1 MMLISILKSL
11 YKVRLKLMNNQ
22 DFVPFLINDRSS
34 ALINFIDASH
44 FSESEL
50 VDVYLGLCDRLKHI
64 IDLNPT
70 IGFQIPSQPL
80 AIEQPEIEPPTQESL
95 QEGFKAYLE
104 ECKSEEEI
112 LFKVLP
118 MEAAMLLGVV
128 QSAVISLDIPENI
141 ERFCRNF
148 IGAFGNRHRD
158 KYPAIVDALIKGW
171 SPHYQGTKDEFD
183 ELMGSPYDMDD
194 LTAHDDDGYVEGWV
208 DEIPDDI
215 DTFTGIGGQ
224 RDRNDDYVDDF
235 E

>member
-1 MMLISILKSL
+1 MTTTDD
-11 YKVRLKLMNNQ
+11 YK
-22 DFVPFLINDRSS
+22 PFLVNDRSS
-34 ALINFIDASH
+34 ALINFIDASQ

-80 AIEQPEIEPPTQESL
+80 EIEEHEIETPTQESL

-128 QSAVISLDIPENI
+128 QSAVINLDIPENI

-158 KYPAIVDALIKGW
+158 KYPAIVDALFKGW
-171 SPHYQGTKDEFD
+171 SPHYQATREEFD
-183 ELMGSPYDMDD
+183 SLMGDFSDVDD
-194 LTAHDDDGYVEGWV
+194 LTDHDDDRYVEGWV
-208 DEIPDDI
+208 DEIPDNPAIMDC
-215 DTFTGIGGQ
+215 FENAQ
-224 RDRNDDYVDDF
+224 DRRCDYVDDF